1 MFVFWLLVLVIV
13 VLAYWVVVERSS
25 RKDFQRSERAWRMAQ
40 LTAIRERDEARD
52 LLAAENEREARAMT
66 QRWYDRDAHERRGKA
81 EERYIENGEVRP
93 R

>member
-40 LTAIRERDEARD
+40 
-52 LLAAENEREARAMT
+52 
-66 QRWYDRDAHERRGKA
+66 
-81 EERYIENGEVRP
+81 
-93 R
+93 